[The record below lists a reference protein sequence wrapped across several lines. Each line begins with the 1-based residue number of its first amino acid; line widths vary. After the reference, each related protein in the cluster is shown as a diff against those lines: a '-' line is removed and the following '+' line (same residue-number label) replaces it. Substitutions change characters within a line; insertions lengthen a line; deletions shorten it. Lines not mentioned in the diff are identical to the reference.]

1 MKKRSLFAADLRD
14 DWPAPQEIERY
25 FLGPPEQRW
34 FSRTDAEG
42 AGFFADGVDG
52 TDQLKPNA
60 GRTNISLHLRV
71 HPKWGALLQWS
82 KRRKGLDETYYS
94 KGDLSR
100 LREYCYVGQSG
111 PLPVGLFIPLEVAWV
126 AVKEF
131 LESDGALPT
140 RIQWAAVRDLPPDT
154 FPDPWLA
161 SQRTEL

>member
-1 MKKRSLFAADLRD
+1 VKKRSFFASDLRD

-42 AGFFADGVDG
+42 AAFFADGVDE
-52 TDQLKPNA
+52 TTKPAATN
-60 GRTNISLHLRV
+60 TNIALYLQV
-71 HPKWGALLQWS
+71 HPKWGVLLQWS
-82 KRRKGLDETYYS
+82 KLGRDLDETHFS

-111 PLPVGLFIPLEVAWV
+111 PLPAGLFIPLEVAWV

-131 LESDGALPT
+131 LERDGALPT
-140 RIQWAAVRDLPPDT
+140 RIQWVAGRDLPQDT

-161 SQRTEL
+161 NRRAEN